1 MGQSEAM
8 TAAFHKALKFTLQ
21 WEGGFV
27 NDPDDPGGA
36 TNFGITH
43 RTYDAWRKKHE
54 LKTQSVSKISKE
66 EVEQI
71 YFEEYWLA
79 GKCDRLP
86 DDLAI
91 AHFDW
96 CVNHGVAGATKHLQD
111 VTFAKVD
118 GIFGPKTEAA
128 VYSAIHLRGEIN
140 VVSAYVARR
149 KRWYDAGNPKF
160 REGWMNRLKALKKL
174 LQVK

>member
-1 MGQSEAM
+1 M
-8 TAAFHKALKFTLQ
+8 TDAFLKALKFTLQ

-36 TNFGITH
+36 TNFGVTH
-43 RTYDAWRKKHE
+43 RTYDAWRKKNGQ
-54 LKTQSVSKISKE
+54 KTQSVQKIQTE

-71 YFEEYWLA
+71 YFEEYWLN

-96 CVNHGVAGATKHLQD
+96 CVNHGVSGAIKHLQD
-111 VTFAKVD
+111 VVFAKMD
-118 GIFGPKTEAA
+118 GVFGPRTEQAIYA
-128 VYSAIHLRGEIN
+128 SIHLNGEIN
-140 VVSAYVARR
+140 LLRAYVARR
-149 KRWYDAGNPKF
+149 KRWYDSGNPKF
-160 REGWMNRLKALKKL
+160 RAGWMNRLNALKKL
-174 LQVK
+174 LHVK